1 MPLATSVLARIQ
13 MLARSSMRE
22 DLTALLQAHRDNAL
36 ADLIVADTQDRMFR
50 VQGRIAA
57 IDQLASDLEHLR
69 LGPDISDDAPQD
81 NVVIPPT
88 SGA

>member
-1 MPLATSVLARIQ
+1 
-13 MLARSSMRE
+13 
-22 DLTALLQAHRDNAL
+22 
-36 ADLIVADTQDRMFR
+36 MFR